1 MYCTECGQKL
11 SGDAWFCTECGS
23 FQSEPVVK
31 SESSELV
38 TGSADTSAPQPITAA
53 LLAEGL
59 MVGCTQCGHK
69 LSRDAWFC
77 TECDSF
83 QNEPAPTF
91 KSPDLDAVS
100 AETAIQQP
108 IPVADLPADL
118 PQRSPT
124 GMTSGWQW
132 LVSIVSRSL
141 ATID

>member
-1 MYCTECGQKL
+1 MYCTECGHKL
-11 SGDAWFCTECGS
+11 SGDAWFCTECCS
-23 FQSEPVVK
+23 FQSEPVVT
-31 SESSELV
+31 SESSDLV
-38 TGSADTSAPQPITAA
+38 TGAADTPAPQSISAA
-53 LLAEGL
+53 LLAEDL

-69 LSRDAWFC
+69 LPRDAWFC

-83 QNEPAPTF
+83 QNEPAATF

-100 AETAIQQP
+100 AETPIQQP
-108 IPVADLPADL
+108 VTVAALPTDLP
-118 PQRSPT
+118 RRRPT